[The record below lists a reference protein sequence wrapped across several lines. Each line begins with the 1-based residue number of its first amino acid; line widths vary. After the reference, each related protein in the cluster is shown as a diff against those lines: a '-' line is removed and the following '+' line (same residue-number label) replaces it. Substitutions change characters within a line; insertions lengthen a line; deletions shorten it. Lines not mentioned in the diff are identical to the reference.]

1 MIYISSLV
9 PVVATMAPSVS
20 DPVIMAA
27 IRRAATLFCEESGI
41 WRGEVEIDPPEA
53 GASILEH
60 FLPRGSRLSSLVS
73 VVVDGRELELAGDE
87 LFINDERRTRPRK
100 VALINGIITVDGA
113 LAGGE
118 RVQVYGTFA
127 PTPTAD
133 QLPDLFGGMW
143 HDALISGTLAEL
155 FRYAPTS
162 AQSQQLA
169 SHHASLFA
177 GQIAHARSRSRSGN
191 THARRTVAYGGI

>member
-20 DPVIMAA
+20 DPIIMAA

-41 WRGEVEIDPPEA
+41 WRGEVEVDPPRA
-53 GASILEH
+53 GAFVLEH
-60 FLPRGSRLSSLVS
+60 FSPRGSRLSSLIS

-100 VALINGIITVDGA
+100 AALINDTITVDGA
-113 LAGGE
+113 FVGGE
-118 RVQVYGTFA
+118 RVQAYGTFA

-143 HDALISGTLAEL
+143 YDALVSGALAEL
-155 FRYAPTS
+155 FRYAPSS

-169 SHHASLFA
+169 AHHASLFTSH
-177 GQIAHARSRSRSGN
+177 ITHARSRARSGG
-191 THARRTVAYGGI
+191 THARRTVSYGGL